1 MGQFFILNLID
12 QLKRER
18 GLTKE
23 MELQINDLNAR
34 IEKLQADNEGIK
46 TAAQLSEESKQD
58 EFNALRSKYQEEIA
72 SLSRILQG
80 QL

>member
-1 MGQFFILNLID
+1 
-12 QLKRER
+12 
-18 GLTKE
+18 
-23 MELQINDLNAR
+23 MELQINDLNVR

-58 EFNALRSKYQEEIA
+58 EFNALRLKYQEEIA

-80 QL
+80 PLQ

>member
-1 MGQFFILNLID
+1 
-12 QLKRER
+12 
-18 GLTKE
+18 

>member
-1 MGQFFILNLID
+1 MID

-18 GLTKE
+18 ELTKE

>member
-1 MGQFFILNLID
+1 
-12 QLKRER
+12 
-18 GLTKE
+18 
-23 MELQINDLNAR
+23 MELQINDLNVR

-58 EFNALRSKYQEEIA
+58 EFNALRLKYQEEIA

-80 QL
+80 QLL

>member
-1 MGQFFILNLID
+1 
-12 QLKRER
+12 
-18 GLTKE
+18 
-23 MELQINDLNAR
+23 MELQINDLNVR

-58 EFNALRSKYQEEIA
+58 EFNALRLKYQEEIA

-80 QL
+80 QFQ

>member
-1 MGQFFILNLID
+1 
-12 QLKRER
+12 
-18 GLTKE
+18 
-23 MELQINDLNAR
+23 MELQINDLNVR

-58 EFNALRSKYQEEIA
+58 EFNALRLKYQEEIA

-80 QL
+80 QLQ

>member
-1 MGQFFILNLID
+1 MID

-18 GLTKE
+18 ETTKE

-58 EFNALRSKYQEEIA
+58 EFNALRLKYQEEIA

-80 QL
+80 QFQ

>member
-1 MGQFFILNLID
+1 MID

-18 GLTKE
+18 ELTKE

-58 EFNALRSKYQEEIA
+58 EFNALRLKYQEEIA

>member
-1 MGQFFILNLID
+1 MID

-18 GLTKE
+18 ETTKE

-58 EFNALRSKYQEEIA
+58 EFNALRLKYQEEIA

-80 QL
+80 QF

>member
-1 MGQFFILNLID
+1 
-12 QLKRER
+12 
-18 GLTKE
+18 

-34 IEKLQADNEGIK
+34 IEKLQVDNEGIK

-58 EFNALRSKYQEEIA
+58 EFNALRLKYQEEIA

-80 QL
+80 QFQ

>member
-1 MGQFFILNLID
+1 
-12 QLKRER
+12 
-18 GLTKE
+18 
-23 MELQINDLNAR
+23 MELQINDLNVR

-58 EFNALRSKYQEEIA
+58 EFNTLRLKYQEEIA

-80 QL
+80 QLQ